1 MQQEEFL
8 SKSLLYQMS
17 LGSKELYHSNV
28 WAWLIENDTSFI
40 KVFFPRFNE
49 NEYSVLGVSRECRH
63 RDLIVWLH
71 KNGYPDNEQKY
82 YLIIENKIKSLH
94 EYKQLEGYTEYLWD
108 NQLLLAAFTGIENNL
123 DQDDLYITNENTGAL
138 WQFRSYCDISDG
150 IRRIATASTSE
161 VICQRLQQ
169 IYEYC
174 DIVSSIDFLLKSA
187 KKSSCGK
194 LSYETHGIALSDERI
209 RLKDVF
215 IKLKGADFIS
225 YIKMHRAE
233 LEALC
238 PSGKGFV
245 LLIEQSFHNLKA
257 TLDIRFTN
265 RRADTEHYFL
275 IGVQIEGMQY
285 RLCAEMDGKAH
296 SVDNVYESLK
306 DVWFDDTFDYRT
318 NRRVFGRPT
327 SMRGKY
333 DSYGKGSNAYSFVY
347 QYYNLDESNN
357 KYQDLLEDIKRDM
370 TKASEII
377 KASEFL

>member
-1 MQQEEFL
+1 M
-8 SKSLLYQMS
+8 
-17 LGSKELYHSNV
+17 
-28 WAWLIENDTSFI
+28 
-40 KVFFPRFNE
+40 
-49 NEYSVLGVSRECRH
+49 
-63 RDLIVWLH
+63 
-71 KNGYPDNEQKY
+71 
-82 YLIIENKIKSLH
+82 
-94 EYKQLEGYTEYLWD
+94 
-108 NQLLLAAFTGIENNL
+108 
-123 DQDDLYITNENTGAL
+123 
-138 WQFRSYCDISDG
+138 
-150 IRRIATASTSE
+150 
-161 VICQRLQQ
+161 
-169 IYEYC
+169 
-174 DIVSSIDFLLKSA
+174 
-187 KKSSCGK
+187 
-194 LSYETHGIALSDERI
+194 SDERI

-377 KASEFL
+377 EASEFL